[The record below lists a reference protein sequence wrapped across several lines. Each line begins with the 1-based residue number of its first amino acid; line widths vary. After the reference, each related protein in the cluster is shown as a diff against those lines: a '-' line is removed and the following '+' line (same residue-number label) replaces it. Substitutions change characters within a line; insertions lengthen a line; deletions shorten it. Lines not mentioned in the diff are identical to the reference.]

1 MNTLAS
7 VRRANSRWSRRT
19 CALSLAL
26 IVVLS
31 GASAFAQATLTT
43 LANTYNKAG
52 AGKASA
58 KGVLTT
64 TAKFNLPTGIAL
76 DSSGTD
82 LFVADYN
89 NNAIRL
95 VYNVGDKSSSITYS
109 VYTNKNGINH
119 PIGVAVDAY
128 DNIFVLNY
136 GTKGANGSLMVFNG
150 YYLLNYYLYAPIGTF
165 ATNLVNAAGLS
176 LDYVDNAYI
185 TVKSNTVIRKLLIG
199 SIRVV
204 EAR

>member
-136 GTKGANGSLMVFNG
+136 GTK
-150 YYLLNYYLYAPIGTF
+150 
-165 ATNLVNAAGLS
+165 
-176 LDYVDNAYI
+176 
-185 TVKSNTVIRKLLIG
+185 
-199 SIRVV
+199 
-204 EAR
+204 ARTDGIVTHFTPLQ